1 MTCANK
7 LRRSTIIFVL
17 STTKLQIMRFNLST
31 NAVKETTN
39 YMGATAY
46 TLTPEMELYSA
57 VATCM
62 VDDSY
67 YEKQKERLSRIRE
80 LIAQCSP
87 EFVAKLAIYA
97 RKEMNL
103 RSIPVVLA
111 VELARATSGNSL
123 VSKTINGIVQRADE
137 IKEIL
142 AYYQIANKRA
152 GVKKLNKLSKQV
164 QKGLAAAF
172 NKFDEYQ
179 FAKYNT
185 AAEVKMRDALFLVH
199 PKAKD
204 EVQQELFNKI
214 AKNEL
219 ETPYT
224 WETVLSELGKKTFV
238 TESEKQH
245 AVAMQWEEL
254 VMSGKLGYMAVLR
267 NLRNILTKG
276 SAKAFTEALKI
287 LTDADKVKKAKQLPF
302 RYLSA
307 FMEIQKLSSA
317 EIVFEDQKTRIT
329 QATAALEKA
338 LLIACDNISVN
349 EGRTVILSDNSGSM
363 YGDGAGKSL
372 VSAMSNRKTA
382 DIANLFAVLYWN
394 KSKNTSIGLFG
405 DYLIQPVLN
414 RAGNLF
420 ENFKLINSE
429 AKKCGPSTERG
440 IFEYMDKLISNKTI
454 VDRIIIFSDCQIGTG
469 CNWYDSQGNK
479 ADNFNEL
486 LKQYLAINPTVKL
499 YSVDLKG
506 YGNTL
511 TRSDNRNTV
520 LVSGWS
526 EKIFDMIYY
535 IENGSTVVDQIN
547 HIEL

>member
-1 MTCANK
+1 MK
-7 LRRSTIIFVL
+7 
-17 STTKLQIMRFNLST
+17 FNLST
-31 NAVKETTN
+31 NAVEETTN

-46 TLTPEMELYSA
+46 KLSPEMELYTA

-67 YEKQKERLSRIRE
+67 YEKQEERLNRIRQ
-80 LIAQCSP
+80 LIAQCAP
-87 EFVAKLAIYA
+87 EFVAKLAIYT

-111 VELARATSGNSL
+111 VELAKAASGNNL
-123 VSKTINGIVQRADE
+123 VSKTINGIVQRADA

-142 AYYQIANKRA
+142 AYYQFSNKRA

-164 QKGLAAAF
+164 QKGLATAF

-185 AAEVKMRDALFLVH
+185 AAEIKMRDALFLVH

-204 EVQQELFNKI
+204 EAQQALFNKI
-214 AKNEL
+214 VKDEL

-224 WETVLSELGKKTFV
+224 WETVLSELGKKPFA
-238 TESEKQH
+238 TEAEKQH
-245 AVAMQWEEL
+245 AIAIQWEEL

-276 SAKAFTEALKI
+276 SAKAFAEALKI
-287 LTDADKVKKAKQLPF
+287 LTDANKVKKAKQLPF

-307 FMEIQKLSSA
+307 FTEIEKLSTA
-317 EIVFEDQKTRIT
+317 EIVFEDQAERIK

-338 LLIACDNISVN
+338 LLIACDNICIN
-349 EGRTVILSDNSGSM
+349 EGKTAILSDNSGSM
-363 YGDGAGKSL
+363 YGDAAGKSL
-372 VSAMSNRKTA
+372 VSAMSSRKTA

-394 KSKNTSIGLFG
+394 KSNNTSIGLFG
-405 DYLIQPVLN
+405 DHLIQPVLN
-414 RAGNLF
+414 RNSNLF
-420 ENFKLINSE
+420 ENFKLINAE

-440 IFEYMDKLISNKTI
+440 IFEYMDKLISSKTI
-454 VDRIIIFSDCQIGTG
+454 VDRIIIFSDCQVGTG
-469 CNWYDSQGNK
+469 CNWFDSKGNRG
-479 ADNFNEL
+479 DNFNKL
-486 LKQYLAINPTVKL
+486 LTQYLAINPAVKV

-506 YGNTL
+506 YGNSL
-511 TRSDNRNTV
+511 TKAENKNTV

>member
-1 MTCANK
+1 MK
-7 LRRSTIIFVL
+7 
-17 STTKLQIMRFNLST
+17 FNLST
-31 NAVKETTN
+31 NAAKGTKN

-46 TLTPEMELYSA
+46 RLTPEMELYTA
-57 VATCM
+57 VATCV

-67 YEKQKERLSRIRE
+67 YEKQEERLDRIRQ

-87 EFVAKLAIYA
+87 AFVAKLAIYA

-111 VELARATSGNSL
+111 VELAKATSGNNL
-123 VSKTINGIVQRADE
+123 VSKTVNGIVQRADE

-142 AYYQIANKRA
+142 AYYQIANKRTEA
-152 GVKKLNKLSKQV
+152 KKLNKLSKQV
-164 QKGLAAAF
+164 QKGLAIAF

-185 AAEVKMRDALFLVH
+185 AAEVKMKDALFLVH
-199 PKAKD
+199 PEAKD
-204 EVQQELFNKI
+204 EAQQVLFNKI
-214 AKNEL
+214 AKDEL
-219 ETPYT
+219 ATPYT
-224 WETVLSELGKKTFV
+224 WETALSELGKKTFAS
-238 TESEKQH
+238 EAEKQH
-245 AVAMQWEEL
+245 AIAMQWEEL
-254 VMSGKLGYMAVLR
+254 VMSGKLGYMALLR

-276 SAKAFTEALKI
+276 SAKAFTEALAI
-287 LTDADKVKKAKQLPF
+287 LTDANKVKKAKQLPF

-307 FMEIQKLSSA
+307 FTEIEKVTS
-317 EIVFEDQKTRIT
+317 EIAFEDRSERI
-329 QATAALEKA
+329 ALAIAALEKA

-349 EGRTVILSDNSGSM
+349 EGKTVILSDNSGSM
-363 YGDGAGKSL
+363 YGDAAGKSL

-394 KSKNTSIGLFG
+394 KSDNTSIGLFG
-405 DYLIQPVLN
+405 DHLIQPMLN
-414 RAGNLF
+414 RKSSLF

-440 IFEYMDKLISNKTI
+440 IFEYMDKLISTKTI
-454 VDRIIIFSDCQIGTG
+454 ADRIIIFSDCQVGAG
-469 CNWYDSQGNK
+469 CNWYDHRGNRG
-479 ADNFNEL
+479 DNFNKL
-486 LKQYLAINPTVKL
+486 LKQYLVINPAVKV

-506 YGNTL
+506 YGNSL
-511 TRSDNRNTV
+511 TKTENKNTV

-526 EKIFDMIYY
+526 EKIFDMIHY

-547 HIEL
+547 HVEL